1 MKIQTIEAIPYEISM
16 KVPLRF
22 ASGQMDRAD
31 HVLIRI
37 TTDDGIVGIA
47 DVPPRPYTYGETQG
61 SVVAVVDT
69 IFAPALIGKDPL
81 ARNQIQAILK
91 RTIGNHT
98 AKGAIDIALWD
109 IIGKHF
115 NTSVHQLLGGF
126 TDSVRA
132 SHMLGFE
139 TPTEM
144 VDEAL
149 RYRDTYGITSYKV
162 KVGRRPLELDI
173 DVCVALREA
182 LGPGVDLYIDANRGW
197 NAGEAMYVARQLA
210 DLNFLYFE
218 EPTDALE
225 LMGRRTLVTDSPI
238 TIFADESV
246 PSLGDVA
253 RELANGGAS
262 GISIKTARTGFTESQ
277 KILGLCE
284 GMGVDVIMGNQ
295 IDSMLGSYATVAFG
309 AAFELSSRR
318 AAELS
323 NFLEFSDSLAA
334 EPLEIVDGR
343 VAAPTRPGVGASLDE
358 AKLAKYR
365 TDGK

>member
-1 MKIQTIEAIPYEISM
+1 MKIQSIEAIPYEIGM

-37 TTDDGIVGIA
+37 NTDDGLVGIA

-61 SVVAVVDT
+61 SVVAVVDS
-69 IFAPALIGKDPL
+69 IFAPSLVGKDPL

-91 RTIGNHT
+91 RTVGNHT

-115 NTSVHQLLGGF
+115 NTSVHQLLGGYAP
-126 TDSVRA
+126 SIRA

-139 TPTEM
+139 SPEIM
-144 VDEAL
+144 VEEAL
-149 RYRDTYGITSYKV
+149 RYREVYGITSYKV
-162 KVGRRPLELDI
+162 KVGRRPLSLDL
-173 DVCVALREA
+173 DVCIALREA
-182 LGPGVDLYIDANRGW
+182 LGPDVDLYIDANRGW
-197 NAGEAMYVARQLA
+197 HAGEAMFVARELA
-210 DLNFLYFE
+210 DMNFLYLE

-225 LMGRRTLVTDSPI
+225 LMGRRKLVTDSPI

-246 PSLGDVA
+246 PTLGDVA
-253 RELANGGAS
+253 RELVNGGAA

-334 EPLEIVDGR
+334 EDLEISNGE

-358 AKLAKYR
+358 SKLAKYR